1 MSLFDSASL
10 VVTPNGQKA
19 GKLYSIKPTDGSGD
33 LSVVRATSATRVDAN
48 GLVEIPRTNL
58 VLQSQTFDNAS
69 WSKTAATITAN
80 ASTAPDGTLTADKFI
95 PNTSATN
102 HAIGSNNFALGT
114 NTISV
119 YAKMDGYRYLVILS
133 ATANASFDLMN
144 GVVANNSGGGFVS
157 YSITNV
163 GNGWYRCILTVNTT
177 SISSMFISGGSSSA
191 SAFFNG
197 AGDGTSGILIWGAQ
211 VEAGNVATEYI
222 PTIAS
227 IRTKFAGITQDGGS
241 ASNIPRLDYTNGSC
255 PSILVEPQ
263 RTNLFSFS
271 EQFDDASWSKTN
283 ATITANS
290 TVSPSGNLTADTIT
304 NNIGTTGSILKQ
316 ITVANN
322 SDTYN
327 SSFFVKKQSGF
338 LVFQFRY
345 LNGVTPVGCAIH
357 FDKLT
362 GAFLNV
368 SASFGF
374 TGTPVNIK
382 VESYGDYFRFS
393 YSLANNSTLNTV
405 LRIEIQPHRGTSL
418 GNLSQTNGNAIM
430 WGAQLEVGSYA
441 TSYIPTVAASVTRN
455 ADVISKTGISSLIGQ
470 TEGTI
475 LLDYIP
481 KSNYPLAEQNLLTLY
496 NSSNAD
502 NNNIQIFIAN
512 SGNIAVYILSSG
524 TLQSNLNTGVS
535 SLTSHKIAISYANND
550 VAVYIDGVQVGTDTS
565 ITVPTLN
572 SIILNNYAY
581 GNYMSASAFK
591 NVTLWKERLTNDQLA
606 QLTTL

>member
-1 MSLFDSASL
+1 MTPSILT
-10 VVTPNGQKA
+10 TPNQYAPG
-19 GKLYSIKPTDGSGD
+19 SILSIIPTDGSGD
-33 LSVVRATSATRVDAN
+33 LSVTRATSATRVDAN

-58 VLQSQTFDNAS
+58 VLQSQTFENAS

-157 YSITNV
+157 YSITNA

-211 VEAGNVATEYI
+211 VEAGNVVTEYI

-227 IRTKFAGITQDGGS
+227 IRTKFAGITQDGSS

-271 EQFDDASWSKTN
+271 EQFDNGAWNLSRTN
-283 ATITANS
+283 AFGSGSIANATTAPDGTTSAEYIQQQNGQTLS
-290 TVSPSGNLTADTIT
+290 GGIFRSISVTSGTVYSFSVFAKQSDNRFLRLGFSIGTGGTAIFCNFDLQDGISGTPSAGLTPTIT
-304 NNIGTTGSILKQ
+304 NFGNGWFRCSITATSQVTTSANQFIYQANGLNSSIATENIGIF
-316 ITVANN
+316 I
-322 SDTYN
+322 
-327 SSFFVKKQSGF
+327 
-338 LVFQFRY
+338 
-345 LNGVTPVGCAIH
+345 
-357 FDKLT
+357 
-362 GAFLNV
+362 
-368 SASFGF
+368 
-374 TGTPVNIK
+374 
-382 VESYGDYFRFS
+382 
-393 YSLANNSTLNTV
+393 
-405 LRIEIQPHRGTSL
+405 
-418 GNLSQTNGNAIM
+418 

-470 TEGTI
+470 TEGTLFVDFYNQLLNSTLLCINKNATNAIFINISNTGTIIGRYYANSI
-475 LLDYIP
+475 LTTTNATTYTTFNQRIKVALKYGSFGI
-481 KSNYPLAEQNLLTLY
+481 KLFVNGVLKGT
-496 NSSNAD
+496 NSTSIAFTSSLSDIFLND
-502 NNNIQIFIAN
+502 GVVININEKIINNN
-512 SGNIAVYILSSG
+512 
-524 TLQSNLNTGVS
+524 
-535 SLTSHKIAISYANND
+535 
-550 VAVYIDGVQVGTDTS
+550 VQVYKTALTDDEC
-565 ITVPTLN
+565 IN
-572 SIILNNYAY
+572 
-581 GNYMSASAFK
+581 
-591 NVTLWKERLTNDQLA
+591 
-606 QLTTL
+606 LTTI